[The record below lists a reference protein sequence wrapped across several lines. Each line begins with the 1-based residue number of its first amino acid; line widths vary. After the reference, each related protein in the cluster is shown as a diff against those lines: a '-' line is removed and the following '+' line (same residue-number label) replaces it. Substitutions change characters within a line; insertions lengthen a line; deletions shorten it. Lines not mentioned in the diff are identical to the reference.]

1 MIFPLLNENIELKL
15 IGNMKSPQIKNFIT
29 WLGKFIKNIFPKN
42 YNLSKKYNITPDNK
56 KNINSANNF
65 IKTFIKEIAKSIIE
79 NKSLKIPNP
88 NDSAKIINKMIE
100 NTILINKEK
109 EPTDILKNITNQ
121 NNDQIVKNKK
131 NENFIK
137 FEKKDVNFLNINEN
151 NKKNEKSNKIPHKSK
166 TDEKTYYIKTQK
178 NEIFHKA
185 LNAYKNFS
193 QFESIQEPN
202 FVFFQLFGMPIFF
215 NISDEID
222 YEKQQQ
228 KKIKRIAFSFISN
241 KFGLINSIIYKKDNS
256 ITINFNIERNIDD
269 FKNNINH
276 LINEIEKDG
285 IKINA
290 LQINTLEN
298 TEKLN
303 KKGLYG

>member
-1 MIFPLLNENIELKL
+1 MKFPLLNENIELKL
-15 IGNMKSPQIKNFIT
+15 IGNIKSPQIKNFIT

-42 YNLSKKYNITPDNK
+42 YNLSEKYNITPDNK

-79 NKSLKIPNP
+79 NKSLKIPDP
-88 NDSAKIINKMIE
+88 NDSAKIINKMIK

-131 NENFIK
+131 NENFIE
-137 FEKKDVNFLNINEN
+137 FEKKDVNSLNINEN

-166 TDEKTYYIKTQK
+166 TDEKAYYIKTQK

-202 FVFFQLFGMPIFF
+202 FVFFQLFGMPIFL

-276 LINEIEKDG
+276 LINEIEKDS